1 VGIDGIPASVLKK
14 GVTVLATPLAHLVN
28 RSLAEGVVP
37 AGFKVGKVYPVH
49 KGHVKARSAP
59 SSYRPVSI
67 LPAMS
72 KVIQSI
78 VKSDFEKF
86 LAATHALP
94 GSQHGFRPKRSC
106 TTALGNAHAGWLR
119 GMRAGKVVGIMAYK
133 P

>member
-1 VGIDGIPASVLKK
+1 VTKQRGRTFLFSFANAGKIAKTIKQLGPTEAVGIDGIPASVLKK

-49 KGHVKARSAP
+49 KGNGKSYSAP

-72 KVIQSI
+72 KVIKSI
-78 VKSDFEKF
+78 VK
-86 LAATHALP
+86 
-94 GSQHGFRPKRSC
+94 
-106 TTALGNAHAGWLR
+106 
-119 GMRAGKVVGIMAYK
+119 
-133 P
+133 